1 MASVALIDSLINKID
16 PHSVVMT
23 VIGVCGGISSGKSSL
38 CKTLKDSYNFEV
50 INADKIGH
58 EVLGYSSVI
67 DKIVETFGDKVL
79 KDQDDN
85 KTSNDNDNDSD
96 KREIDRRKL
105 GAIVFSD
112 KNKMNQL
119 NDIMWPIIG
128 EKIVKMIQ
136 EFKDNTESKDKK
148 DKFLFIEAAVLIEA
162 AWHQL
167 NVFDEIWITI
177 ISKDNACSRLMK
189 RNNLTEQQ
197 AMDRINIQISNKDKL
212 SILDN
217 AKDKNFKNYVIIEN
231 EKDGLEEF
239 NKTIDDNVKLL
250 KSRYNLN
257 KK

>member
-16 PHSVVMT
+16 PHLVVMT

-38 CKTLKDSYNFEV
+38 CKILKDAYNFEV

-67 DKIVETFGDKVL
+67 DKIVGTFGDKVL
-79 KDQDDN
+79 KDKDDN
-85 KTSNDNDNDSD
+85 KTSNDNDND

-112 KNKMNQL
+112 KSKMNQL

-128 EKIVKMIQ
+128 EKIVKMIK
-136 EFKDNTESKDKK
+136 EFKDNKANKDKK
-148 DKFLFIEAAVLIEA
+148 NKFLFIEAAVLIEA
-162 AWHQL
+162 KWHEL

-177 ISKDNACSRLMK
+177 ASKDIACSRLMK
-189 RNNLTEQQ
+189 RDNLTEQQ
-197 AMDRINIQISNKDKL
+197 AMDRINIQINNKDKL

-217 AKDKNFKNYVIIEN
+217 AKDKNFENYVVFEN
-231 EKDGLEEF
+231 DKNGLEEF
-239 NKTIDDNVKLL
+239 NKIIDDNVKLL
-250 KSRYNLN
+250 KARYNLN
-257 KK
+257 K